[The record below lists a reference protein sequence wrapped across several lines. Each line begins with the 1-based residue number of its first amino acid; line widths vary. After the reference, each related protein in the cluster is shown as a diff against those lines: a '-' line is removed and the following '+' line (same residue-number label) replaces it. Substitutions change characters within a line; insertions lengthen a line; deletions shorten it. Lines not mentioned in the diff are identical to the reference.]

1 MILWISQNLL
11 ILNSFLIKNEFR
23 SKIFPFQP
31 KHKSL
36 AIDTNDYT
44 KEEELPKEDENA
56 RPMCKPCQRSTT
68 RQDSPCSPGKE
79 STSNTEETR
88 EDSSYCELAVKD
100 EEQDIP
106 NRKNTYAGG
115 DLNPDFNLRAT
126 KSYIIGLIDRVLSK
140 KFATSPGQQKVL
152 LHPEWNTK
160 MNLNY
165 CHFSIFFEFSSY
177 YYYHLLSFSEY
188 RIESRINGARILC
201 GDSTRS
207 SRRLLRIVHE
217 GRVEPSR
224 DTCRMHKAFEKPS
237 VAAHATHSKRV

>member
-1 MILWISQNLL
+1 MRKNWQVLL
-11 ILNSFLIKNEFR
+11 PFEFIKKELR
-23 SKIFPFQP
+23 SMKRFPFQP

-44 KEEELPKEDENA
+44 KEEELPKEEENA
-56 RPMCKPCQRSTT
+56 RPICKPCQRSTT

-152 LHPEWNTK
+152 LPE
-160 MNLNY
+160 
-165 CHFSIFFEFSSY
+165 
-177 YYYHLLSFSEY
+177 
-188 RIESRINGARILC
+188 
-201 GDSTRS
+201 
-207 SRRLLRIVHE
+207 
-217 GRVEPSR
+217 
-224 DTCRMHKAFEKPS
+224 RME
-237 VAAHATHSKRV
+237 